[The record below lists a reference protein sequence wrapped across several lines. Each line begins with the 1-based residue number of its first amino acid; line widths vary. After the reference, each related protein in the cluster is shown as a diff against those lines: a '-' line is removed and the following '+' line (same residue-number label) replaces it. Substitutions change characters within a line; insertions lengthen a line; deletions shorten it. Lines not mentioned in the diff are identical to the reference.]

1 MATTH
6 EYDYSITNH
15 PPTTRFP
22 YHTTKP
28 PTTHLSIRNTST
40 TDTTLITIHPQNS
53 YTGNHY
59 SPMLTTTIF
68 ARRQYIYAHALASNK
83 YLHLSTQNTNTY
95 ALKHTHRHTKTS

>member
-15 PPTTRFP
+15 RPTTGCA

-40 TDTTLITIHPQNS
+40 TDTTLITIPPKIHTQA
-53 YTGNHY
+53 
-59 SPMLTTTIF
+59 TTIHPCL
-68 ARRQYIYAHALASNK
+68 QPQSLHAD
-83 YLHLSTQNTNTY
+83 STYTLMHATTRKQQISTP
-95 ALKHTHRHTKTS
+95 KHSKHKHVRPQAYP